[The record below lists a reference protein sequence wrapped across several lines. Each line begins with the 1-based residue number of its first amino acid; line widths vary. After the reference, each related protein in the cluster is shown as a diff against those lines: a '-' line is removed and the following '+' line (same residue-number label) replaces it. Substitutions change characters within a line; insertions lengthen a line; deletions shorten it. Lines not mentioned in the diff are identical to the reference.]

1 MLEPELGRRKSWSD
15 GLAHRLFIT
24 ENSAQSTN
32 RTGVA
37 AVGEQRTANRTGPFA
52 IRFHGPLAGLSF
64 GFIRSLFA
72 NVYILTRR
80 NGTLDL

>member
-1 MLEPELGRRKSWSD
+1 MFEAQFGRRESWPD
-15 GLAHRLFIT
+15 GLAHRLVIT
-24 ENSAQSTN
+24 ESTLQCTN
-32 RTGVA
+32 RTRLA
-37 AVGEQRTANRTGPFA
+37 GERRSANRAGPSA